1 MKDYL
6 INIDVEKLP
15 DGVIEAMLEVFDEM
29 LGEHNGP
36 LYLFIFWLYYMTG
49 IQNNIKISK
58 LLSMSCTTK
67 RKNRPPPKG
76 CFSMSREGVRQAIKK
91 VEARIRKKYQE
102 MYGDKAIVSTI
113 DFSEYV
119 VHVPFSDGGIDEE

>member
-76 CFSMSREGVRQAIKK
+76 CFSISREGVRQIIKK

-102 MYGDKAIVSTI
+102 MYGDKATVSTI

-119 VHVPFSDGGIDEE
+119 VHTPFSDGGIDEE

>member
-67 RKNRPPPKG
+67 RKNMPPPKG
-76 CFSMSREGVRQAIKK
+76 CFSISREGVRQVIKK

-119 VHVPFSDGGIDEE
+119 VHAPFSDGGTDEE